1 MIDVVIPANPRNAW
15 HVALHTIPE
24 LAAVTTIPLRF
35 IIAARGGQKSDWNVV
50 RESLNSMRDMGGIHY
65 GLMLRDRV
73 VTSPSKAVDA
83 AVHPKSGHIKH
94 DYVLILRPEVSVT
107 DKEWFGK
114 MVSPLQRAPYVGGV
128 FLPDEFSGSTAIVP
142 HSLNENNRVYG
153 TRGVLTT
160 RAHIE
165 MVGDSDD
172 VLAVQNYD
180 EFLQKA
186 IVRSGAVRWMH
197 AGVRFKVDNGATWYQ
212 E

>member
-1 MIDVVIPANPRNAW
+1 MIDVVIPANPRNSQ
-15 HVALHTIPE
+15 HVALHPIPK
-24 LAAVTTIPLRF
+24 LAEVTTIPLRF
-35 IIAARGGQKSDWNVV
+35 IVAARGGQKSDWNVV
-50 RESLNSMRDMGGIHY
+50 REALNSMRDAGGLHY

-94 DYVLILRPEVSVT
+94 DYVLILRPEVSIT

-128 FLPDEFSGSTAIVP
+128 FLPAEFESSAIVP
-142 HSLNENNRVYG
+142 HSLNENNKIYD

-160 RAHIE
+160 RTHIE
-165 MVGDSDD
+165 MVGDSDE
-172 VLAVQNYD
+172 VSSSQNYD

-186 IVRSGAVRWMH
+186 IVRSGATRWMH
-197 AGVRFKVDNGATWYQ
+197 CGVRFKVDNGATWYQ
-212 E
+212 G